1 MNELENEQQLNPFT
15 AIWLNTRE
23 AVRWVLA
30 AKAWPYFFFLLY
42 LAGISVGLISLS
54 QSAMLELP
62 LEAALFFAFMIAPV
76 LLLIAVAFMSILY
89 LWFGKIMKG
98 SAVYLDV
105 FKAVIT
111 GMIPQIWLLPLILLF
126 GIIAPEIFLS
136 QTPKEDPLSVF
147 LYAAYFV
154 ILMATS
160 LWSIVIQSKAIA
172 EAHRMA
178 TWKGFL
184 TLFVPSA
191 VMWVIMTYVIIL
203 LVFALAGF

>member
-1 MNELENEQQLNPFT
+1 MDELEKEQQLNPFT

-23 AVRWVLA
+23 AIRWVLA
-30 AKAWPYFFFLLY
+30 TKAWPYFFFLLY
-42 LAGISVGLISLS
+42 LAGISVGFISLS

-62 LEAALFFAFMIAPV
+62 LEPALLFAFVISPV
-76 LLLIAVAFMSILY
+76 LLLIASAFMSVLY

-98 SAVYLDV
+98 SAAYIAI
-105 FKAVIT
+105 FKAVIS
-111 GMIPQIWLLPLILLF
+111 GLIPQIWLLPLIFLF
-126 GIIAPEIFLS
+126 LIIAPEIFLS
-136 QTPKEDPLSVF
+136 QTPKEGPFSIF
-147 LYAAYFV
+147 LYAAYFLIV
-154 ILMATS
+154 LATS

-184 TLFVPSA
+184 TFLVPSA
-191 VMWVIMTYVIIL
+191 VMWGIMTYVIIL

>member
-1 MNELENEQQLNPFT
+1 MDKLEKKRHLNPFT
-15 AIWLNTRE
+15 SIWLNTRE
-23 AVRWVLA
+23 AIRWVLA
-30 AKAWPYFFFLLY
+30 TKTWPYFFVLLY
-42 LAGISVGLISLS
+42 LAGISLGFISLS

-62 LEAALFFAFMIAPV
+62 LEAALLFAFVIAPV
-76 LLLIAVAFMSILY
+76 LLLIASAFMSVLY

-98 SAVYLDV
+98 SATYIAI

-111 GMIPQIWLLPLILLF
+111 GLIPQIWLLPLILLF
-126 GIIAPEIFLS
+126 LIIAPEIFLS
-136 QTPKEDPLSVF
+136 QTPKEDPFNVF

-172 EAHRMA
+172 EAHRMSS
-178 TWKGFL
+178 WKGFL
-184 TLFVPSA
+184 AFLVPSA
-191 VMWVIMTYVIIL
+191 VMWVIMTYVIIM

>member
-1 MNELENEQQLNPFT
+1 MDELEKEQQPNPFT
-15 AIWLNTRE
+15 AVWLNTRE

-42 LAGISVGLISLS
+42 LAGISVGFISLS

-62 LEAALFFAFMIAPV
+62 LGAALLSAFLIAPV
-76 LLLIAVAFMSILY
+76 LLLIAAAFMSILY

-98 SAVYLDV
+98 SAAYPAV
-105 FKAVIT
+105 FKAVII
-111 GMIPQIWLLPLILLF
+111 GMIPQIWLLPAILLL
-126 GIIAPEIFLS
+126 GIIAPEIFLP
-136 QTPKEDPLSVF
+136 QTPKEDPFSVF

-154 ILMATS
+154 ILLAAS

-184 TLFVPSA
+184 TLLVPSA
-191 VMWVIMTYVIIL
+191 VMWVIMTYVIIMI
-203 LVFALAGF
+203 VFALASF

>member
-1 MNELENEQQLNPFT
+1 MDKLEKERQLNPFT
-15 AIWLNTRE
+15 AIWLHTRE
-23 AVRWVLA
+23 AIRWVLA
-30 AKAWPYFFFLLY
+30 TKAWPYFFFLLY
-42 LAGISVGLISLS
+42 LAGISAGFISLS

-62 LEAALFFAFMIAPV
+62 LGAALLFAFVIAPV
-76 LLLIAVAFMSILY
+76 LLLIASAFMSVLY

-98 SAVYLDV
+98 SAAYKDV
-105 FKAVIT
+105 FKAVIA
-111 GMIPQIWLLPLILLF
+111 GLIPQIWLLPLILF
-126 GIIAPEIFLS
+126 FWIIAPEIFLS
-136 QTPKEDPLSVF
+136 LTPKEDPFHVF

-160 LWSIVIQSKAIA
+160 LWSIVIQSKGLA

-184 TLFVPSA
+184 TLLVPSA
-191 VMWVIMTYVIIL
+191 VMWIIMTYVIIL